1 MNLLASVHVALTAL
15 RINALRTSL
24 AMLGVIIGVASVIVL
39 VSISEGTKQAV
50 EAQIASFGANLLI
63 VRPGS
68 SMFGGRR
75 GAAGTA
81 TPVTDADVIAIRDQV
96 AGIGG
101 ITGEVSTMQSI
112 VFGGTNWSTQVSGV
126 NPAYFEVRDWT
137 IEEGRAFSPEEEQST
152 RRLAI
157 VGQTIIAELF
167 DGASPVGQTLRI
179 GGQAFEIIGTVAEKG
194 DTSYGRDQDDIIF
207 APLSTVRQ
215 RFGASELP
223 TVRDPVE
230 TIYLDVG
237 AGESTARVI
246 ADIQDLMRVRRG
258 IQPGADDDFNVSSLA
273 EFIRARNE
281 TESQLG
287 LLLAVGA
294 AIVLLVGG
302 IGIMNI
308 MLVSVTERTRE
319 IGLRL
324 AVGARAADI
333 RNQFLIES
341 IVLCVTGGLIGLV
354 VGVGGTIAYANVGE
368 LAIAVNPGIVAIAM
382 CFSGSTRRT
391 ARRGSTRSRR
401 SGSNRTQARWFA
413 PVS

>member
-368 LAIAVNPGIVAIAM
+368 LEIAVNPGIVAIAIGASA
-382 CFSGSTRRT
+382 FVGVFFGLYPAHRA
-391 ARRGSTRSRR
+391 ARLNPIEALR
-401 SGSNRTQARWFA
+401 FE
-413 PVS
+413 

>member
-1 MNLLASVHVALTAL
+1 MNLLASIRVALTAL
-15 RINALRTSL
+15 RINALRSSL

-63 VRPGS
+63 VRPGA

-75 GAAGTA
+75 GGEGTA
-81 TPVTDADVIAIRDQV
+81 TPVTDGDAEAIRDQV
-96 AGIGG
+96 SGVGG
-101 ITGEVSTMQSI
+101 VSGEVNAFGLSV
-112 VFGGTNWSTQVSGV
+112 VFGGVNWSTRITGV
-126 NPAYFEVRDWT
+126 NPAFFDVRDWV
-137 IEEGRAFSPEEEQST
+137 IEEGRAFTEEEEQSA
-152 RRLAI
+152 RRLAV
-157 VGQTIIAELF
+157 VGQTIIDEVF
-167 DGASPVGQTLRI
+167 DGASPVGQSVRI
-179 GGQAFEIIGTVAEKG
+179 GGQQFSVIGTVAAKG
-194 DTSYGRDQDDIIF
+194 QTSYGSDQDDIIF
-207 APLSTVRQ
+207 LPLSTVRQ
-215 RFGASELP
+215 RFGAGEVP
-223 TVRDPVE
+223 TVRDPVQ
-230 TIYLDVG
+230 TIYVAVG
-237 AGESTARVI
+237 AGESTGRVI
-246 ADIQDLMRVRRG
+246 ADIEDLLRVRRG

-294 AIVLLVGG
+294 GIVLLVGG

-324 AVGARAADI
+324 AVGARASDI

-341 IVLCVTGGLIGLV
+341 IVLCVTGGVIGLV

-368 LAIAVNPGIVAIAM
+368 LEIAVNPGIVAIAIGASA
-382 CFSGSTRRT
+382 FVGVFFGLYPAHRA
-391 ARRGSTRSRR
+391 ARLNPIEALR
-401 SGSNRTQARWFA
+401 FE
-413 PVS
+413 

>member
-1 MNLLASVHVALTAL
+1 MNMLASFRVALTAL
-15 RINALRTSL
+15 RINALRSSL

-63 VRPGS
+63 VRPGA

-75 GAAGTA
+75 GAEGTG
-81 TPVTDADVIAIRDQV
+81 TPMTDADAQAIGDQV
-96 AGIGG
+96 AGLGG
-101 ITGEVSTMQSI
+101 ISGEVSTFTSA
-112 VFGGTNWSTQVSGV
+112 VFGGVNWSTRVSGV
-126 NPAYFEVRDWT
+126 NPAYFDVREWV
-137 IEEGRAFSPEEEQST
+137 IEEGRSFSPEEEQSA
-152 RRLAI
+152 RRLAV
-157 VGQTIIAELF
+157 VGQTIVREVF
-167 DGASPVGQTLRI
+167 DGANPVGQSLRL
-179 GGQAFEIIGTVAEKG
+179 GGQQFEVVGTVAAKG
-194 DTSYGRDQDDIIF
+194 QTSYGSDQDDIVF

-215 RFGASELP
+215 RFGAGELP
-223 TVRDPVE
+223 TVRDPVQ
-230 TIYLDVG
+230 TIYVEVG
-237 AGESTARVI
+237 AGESTNRII

-324 AVGARAADI
+324 AVGARASDI

-354 VGVGGTIAYANVGE
+354 VGVGGTIAYGNVGE
-368 LAIAVNPGIVAIAM
+368 LEIAVNPGIVAIAIGASA
-382 CFSGSTRRT
+382 FVGVFFGLYPAHRA
-391 ARRGSTRSRR
+391 ARLNPIEALR
-401 SGSNRTQARWFA
+401 FE
-413 PVS
+413 